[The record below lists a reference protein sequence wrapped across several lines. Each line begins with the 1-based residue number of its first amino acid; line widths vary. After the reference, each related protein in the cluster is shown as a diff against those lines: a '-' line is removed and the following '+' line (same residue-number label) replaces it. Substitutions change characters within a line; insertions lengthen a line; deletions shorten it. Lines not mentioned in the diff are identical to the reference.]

1 MAGIGLFVNH
11 TYTYYVRDAM
21 ATGHDIAMGLRAAY
35 LRMHRQTNAYLAR
48 CGITADQFVLLALLM
63 GEDGITQRELV
74 RRASS
79 DANTVRAM
87 LVLLEN
93 RGLVGRGPHPKD
105 RRARVVTLTQG
116 GREAFDGYV
125 SAVRLLQDHLS
136 GLFED
141 GEARVLVNSL
151 ERISQAMALPEHR
164 RSPSRSAVCEVGRR
178 SD

>member
-1 MAGIGLFVNH
+1 MA
-11 TYTYYVRDAM
+11 A
-21 ATGHDIAMGLRAAY
+21 GHDIAMGLRAAY
-35 LRMHRQTNAYLAR
+35 LRMHRQTNAHLAR

-63 GEDGITQRELV
+63 EEDGTTQRELV

-87 LVLLEN
+87 LVLLED
-93 RGLVGRGPHPKD
+93 RGLVRRGPHPKD
-105 RRARVVTLTQG
+105 RRARVVTLTRT

-164 RSPSRSAVCEVGRR
+164 RGPSRSAVCEVGRP